1 MIQYFGNNLKQHGY
15 TPTAMELLIPHLKK
29 KYVIGSS
36 SSLKNPIFRML
47 NMVWFFFRHKKETR
61 LVLIDTYSTWAF
73 YYALVIALLS
83 NLFSKSYI
91 PIVHGG
97 NISKR
102 IEKYPRFTNYL
113 FRNSYIN
120 VSPSLYLYSIFQNN
134 GFDVLYIPNFI
145 NINQY
150 PYLERKNITPKLL
163 WVRSFHQIYNPI
175 MAVQVLSKLKKIF
188 SEAELCMVGPFKDNS
203 IYEVRKI
210 VQDLLITDN
219 IQITGKL
226 EKHEWIELSKSYNIF
241 INTTNIDNQPLSLI
255 ESMALGLAIVSTNA
269 GGLPHLLAHDKT
281 GKLVNCSDV
290 SGMVKEIVDYLKNED
305 KRLNITQNA
314 RIQVEKNYSEI
325 NVIIKWYSLIDS
337 ILTIKRTS
345 F

>member
-73 YYALVIALLS
+73 YYALVIASLS

-97 NISKR
+97 DISKR

-134 GFDVLYIPNFI
+134 GFDVLYIPNF
-145 NINQY
+145 
-150 PYLERKNITPKLL
+150 
-163 WVRSFHQIYNPI
+163 
-175 MAVQVLSKLKKIF
+175 
-188 SEAELCMVGPFKDNS
+188 
-203 IYEVRKI
+203 
-210 VQDLLITDN
+210 
-219 IQITGKL
+219 
-226 EKHEWIELSKSYNIF
+226 KSY
-241 INTTNIDNQPLSLI
+241 
-255 ESMALGLAIVSTNA
+255 
-269 GGLPHLLAHDKT
+269 
-281 GKLVNCSDV
+281 
-290 SGMVKEIVDYLKNED
+290 
-305 KRLNITQNA
+305 
-314 RIQVEKNYSEI
+314 
-325 NVIIKWYSLIDS
+325 
-337 ILTIKRTS
+337 
-345 F
+345 